1 VNENEPPDDDH
12 SNDVRYD
19 LKSAKEAA
27 EYLRIS
33 ESTVW
38 RYVDQNI
45 VPAYRVGKKR
55 VWFKRSD
62 LDALLKPL
70 RGREAKVSKDN
81 KDLNLGVIE
90 AGSRGGWA
98 AMERINAMREGI
110 LARRGGVAFSDSAEE
125 INAARDLRSQEQ

>member
-1 VNENEPPDDDH
+1 MNEPDEVEDDH

-27 EYLRIS
+27 DYLRIS

-70 RGREAKVSKDN
+70 RGREGKVTKESKT
-81 KDLNLGVIE
+81 LNLGSIE
-90 AGSRGGWA
+90 TSARGGWA
-98 AMERINAMREGI
+98 AMDRVSALRESI
-110 LARRGGVAFSDSAEE
+110 TARRGGVAFSDSAEE
-125 INAARDLRSQEQ
+125 INAARELRSQEQ

>member
-1 VNENEPPDDDH
+1 MNEDDSEDDR

-27 EYLRIS
+27 DYLRIS

-70 RGREAKVSKDN
+70 RGREGNVSKDS
-81 KDLNLGVIE
+81 KDLNLGSME
-90 AGSRGGWA
+90 TKARGGWA
-98 AMERINAMREGI
+98 ALDRINAVREGI
-110 LARRGGVAFSDSAEE
+110 LARRGGEAFADAAEE
-125 INAARDLRSQEQ
+125 INAARELRSQEQ

>member
-1 VNENEPPDDDH
+1 MNDQGELEDDH
-12 SNDVRYD
+12 SDDVRYD
-19 LKSAKEAA
+19 LKSVREAA
-27 EYLRIS
+27 DYLRIS

-70 RGREAKVSKDN
+70 RGREAEVSKDS
-81 KDLNLGVIE
+81 KDMNAVSIE
-90 AGSRGGWA
+90 TGARGSWR
-98 AMERINAMREGI
+98 AMDRVNTLRESI
-110 LARRGGVAFSDSAEE
+110 MIRRGGVAFADSAEE
-125 INAARDLRSQEQ
+125 INAARELRSQEQ

>member
-1 VNENEPPDDDH
+1 MNESEDSEDDQ
-12 SNDVRYD
+12 NDVRYD

-27 EYLRIS
+27 DYLRIS

-70 RGREAKVSKDN
+70 RGKEAKVSKDS
-81 KDLNLGVIE
+81 KDMNVVGIETGVR
-90 AGSRGGWA
+90 GSWS
-98 AMERINAMREGI
+98 AMERVNTLRESI
-110 LARRGGVAFSDSAEE
+110 LARRGGAAFEDSTEE
-125 INAARDLRSQEQ
+125 INAARELRSQEL

>member
-1 VNENEPPDDDH
+1 MNNAKPEDDH
-12 SNDVRYD
+12 QNDVRYD

-27 EYLRIS
+27 DYLRIS

-45 VPAYRVGKKR
+45 VPAYRLGKKR

-70 RGREAKVSKDN
+70 RGREAEVSKDS
-81 KDLNLGVIE
+81 KDMNAVSIE
-90 AGSRGGWA
+90 PGARGSWR
-98 AMERINAMREGI
+98 AMDRVNTLRESI
-110 LARRGGVAFSDSAEE
+110 MTRRGGVAFADSAEE
-125 INAARDLRSQEQ
+125 INAARELRSQEQ

>member
-1 VNENEPPDDDH
+1 VKDQGGLEDDH
-12 SNDVRYD
+12 SDDVRYD
-19 LKSAKEAA
+19 LKSVREAA
-27 EYLRIS
+27 DYLRIS

-70 RGREAKVSKDN
+70 RGREGKVTKESKS
-81 KDLNLGVIE
+81 LNLGSIE
-90 AGSRGGWA
+90 MSARGAWTAMDRVA
-98 AMERINAMREGI
+98 ALREGI
-110 LARRGGVAFSDSAEE
+110 MARRGGAAFSDSAEE
-125 INAARDLRSQEQ
+125 INDARESRSEEQ